1 MDVWQNVHVLPAHQG
16 LESAFAAA
24 SRILGKGQTSRG
36 GIERVVPV
44 VEDVLDGGIR
54 AVDAGTAVHEDGFR
68 QIPPGIKHG
77 GKLMVVQRRTPA
89 FFHRNVADA
98 KSRDFIELD
107 QGGSRIQPD
116 LIFGAEADDGLDA
129 DGADGIEPELQ
140 STHGNGHGLA
150 ARVTGPR
157 RAVESVG
164 DHCEHRARRGGQSA
178 VFGSQLSAGRG
189 LCVINGKSPVAS
201 HL

>member
-1 MDVWQNVHVLPAHQG
+1 M
-16 LESAFAAA
+16 
-24 SRILGKGQTSRG
+24 
-36 GIERVVPV
+36 VPM

-54 AVDAGTAVHEDGFR
+54 AVDAGTAVHEDGFG

-89 FFHRNVADA
+89 FFHRNMADV

-116 LIFGAEADDGLDA
+116 LIFCAEADDGLDA
-129 DGADGIEPELQ
+129 DGADGIKPELQ

-164 DHCEHRARRGGQSA
+164 DHCEHRGRRGGQSA

-189 LCVINGKSPVAS
+189 LCVINGKSAVAS